1 MNFRTILLSLVVLLA
16 TNCAEA
22 QVADAG
28 SDQAVCGAIA
38 VLQGNAP
45 GAGQTGSWQSVI
57 PGALFMDPFLEN
69 TPVGNLTFGPND
81 LVWTLTDGITSTA
94 DTVAIWAYD
103 AAMPYA
109 NAGVDQ
115 VIVGPKNWAYLSGT
129 PAPIYPATC
138 IWTWVQGNGVI
149 AAPTDPNTMVAGLF
163 VGDNILV
170 WNCDNGPCG
179 MSSDPVTIQMMMA
192 TGITSAEVLGVPPL
206 VFDPSTSQLRILGN
220 TALAAAEVMDIS
232 GVCINR
238 VGAGIRTISMVDQ
251 PDGIY
256 MARAIVDD
264 RPVVYRFV
272 VTH

>member
-1 MNFRTILLSLVVLLA
+1 MNFQTILLSLVVLLA

-28 SDQAVCGAIA
+28 SDQEVCGAIA

-103 AAMPYA
+103 AAMPFA
-109 NAGVDQ
+109 DAGPDQ
-115 VIVGPKNWAYLSGT
+115 LIVAPPNFAYLSGST
-129 PAPIYPATC
+129 PIAPAVC
-138 IWTWVQGNGVI
+138 FWTVVSGACTI
-149 AAPTDPNTMVAGLF
+149 TDPTDPNTMVTDLGIGWNVL
-163 VGDNILV
+163 N

-179 MSSDPVTIQMMMA
+179 SSTDQVTIQMMLS
-192 TGITSAEVLGVPPL
+192 TGIEDASNGQQNFFVYNAGSRELNVLNGTTVNAFE
-206 VFDPSTSQLRILGN
+206 VFDSRGR
-220 TALAAAEVMDIS
+220 
-232 GVCINR
+232 CINR
-238 VGAGIRTISMVDQ
+238 TNAGVRTVSMVDQ
-251 PDGIY
+251 PEGFY
-256 MARAIVDD
+256 VARAMVDD
-264 RPVVYRFV
+264 QLVSLRFV
-272 VTH
+272 LDH